1 MFETVRRKLKK
12 EPEYINPFADFIRN
26 ANARER
32 KKVYE
37 HVMRKAAEDQRKL
50 MERAEKERPRNTV

>member
-1 MFETVRRKLKK
+1 MFETIRRKLKK

-26 ANARER
+26 AKSRER